1 MAKAEYRSSI
11 RSKQLIN
18 AALADLLQEKPLNKI
33 TVTDVVRRA
42 GINRGTFYA
51 HYMDISDVIQHLI
64 DKTFLHIRDNVF
76 EHPNP
81 RSDYP
86 LALLQRIQMILEE
99 DITFYQK
106 IMNSSASSLMQ
117 EKLMETMLEYMI
129 QREKELGLGNHEQ
142 YVLTLHF
149 CAGGLTSLYRQWFA
163 GSIPVSLDELT
174 ERAARMLQKILETA

>member
-18 AALADLLQEKPLNKI
+18 AALADLLQEKPLDKI

-106 IMNSSASSLMQ
+106 IMSSRDRKS
-117 EKLMETMLEYMI
+117 
-129 QREKELGLGNHEQ
+129 
-142 YVLTLHF
+142 V
-149 CAGGLTSLYRQWFA
+149 
-163 GSIPVSLDELT
+163 V
-174 ERAARMLQKILETA
+174 